1 MTRRAGH
8 SPISIGVPTSIS
20 IKRIQTSQL
29 YRRACLVAENE
40 ELTNSINM
48 QGLLQP
54 IIVRPATDG
63 GSENYSI
70 VAGNR
75 RFNACKALGW
85 KDIPSRI
92 VDADDKEAF
101 QLSLTENIQKK
112 SLNPVEEAYAFEAY
126 NLNYGWGGITE
137 LAFRIGKSI
146 SYVDRRMRLLKLP
159 IDVVDLIS
167 TGKMSP
173 SAADE
178 LLPIQDQKQQSAL
191 AYMVEVNRL
200 STRRLRL
207 LRRDLESRPL
217 GERNLDLTPLQLGQI
232 DDITQSTFD
241 KSIAIMRNALRQ
253 FDEVISAAEENWI
266 VYELLMEHRRVLHN
280 QIDIL
285 IKEKRKV

>member
-1 MTRRAGH
+1 M
-8 SPISIGVPTSIS
+8 
-20 IKRIQTSQL
+20 
-29 YRRACLVAENE
+29 E
-40 ELTNSINM
+40 
-48 QGLLQP
+48 
-54 IIVRPATDG
+54 
-63 GSENYSI
+63 
-70 VAGNR
+70 
-75 RFNACKALGW
+75 
-85 KDIPSRI
+85 IPSRI
-92 VDADDKEAF
+92 VEADDREAF
-101 QLSLTENIQKK
+101 QLSLTENIQRK

-137 LAFRIGKSI
+137 LAYRIGKSI

-159 IDVVDLIS
+159 TDVVDLIS

-191 AYMVEVNRL
+191 AHMVEVNRL

-207 LRRDLESRPL
+207 LRRELESGPS
-217 GERNLDLTPLQLGQI
+217 GQQNFDMIPLQLGQV
-232 DDITQSTFD
+232 DDITQMTFN

-253 FDEVISAAEENWI
+253 FDEVVSAAEENWI